1 MNGQIII
8 TVTDN
13 AKGTDVNVD
22 MRMYDVSMVDKM
34 RLLHS
39 MVRSFEM
46 DSPELET
53 FIIEELAGVF
63 DGGDTVRIDRGAIE
77 EVLKDHP

>member
-13 AKGTDVNVD
+13 AEGTNVNMD
-22 MRMYDVSMVDKM
+22 MRMYDVGMVDKM

-46 DSPELET
+46 DSLDLKT
-53 FIIEELAGVF
+53 FIIAELTGVF
-63 DGGDTVRIDRGAIE
+63 DGVDTVKIDRGAIE